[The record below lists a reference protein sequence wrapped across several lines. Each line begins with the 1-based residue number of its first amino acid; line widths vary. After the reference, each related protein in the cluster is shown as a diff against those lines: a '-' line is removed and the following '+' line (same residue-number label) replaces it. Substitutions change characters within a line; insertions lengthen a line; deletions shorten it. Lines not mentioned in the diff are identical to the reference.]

1 MGITVKGVYRNGH
14 VELLE
19 KPEGVDQAEVVVTF
33 PDAGRMVQDEASRE
47 ARRQTAVK
55 WLRETGW
62 NLGGPPYPTRDEL
75 HDRTR

>member
-1 MGITVKGVYRNGH
+1 MATKVKGIYRNGR

-19 KPEGVDQAEVVVTF
+19 KLNGVDHVEVVVTF
-33 PDAGRMVQDEASRE
+33 PDPVGEPTGSSE
-47 ARRQTAVK
+47 ARRRNAVK

-62 NLGGPPYPTRDEL
+62 NLGGSPYPTRDEL